1 MTPKVQRVGQQPA
14 AARTDSLSSNPA
26 FSQNASK
33 LIFNRDNMRVDT
45 LSNDSFRLTLD
56 SIPGLTVEKFQDPN
70 VTLYAA
76 QAAAA
81 ADETDEAEETAEADE
96 TSAAEE
102 AEETADAEEAP
113 AADEAEEPEEP
124 EESDETEPAAEE
136 ENFTDYT
143 VKKGDCLWK
152 IAFAQLG

>member
-81 ADETDEAEETAEADE
+81 ADEAEETAEADE
-96 TSAAEE
+96 ASE

-113 AADEAEEPEEP
+113 AADEAEEPTTSI
-124 EESDETEPAAEE
+124 ESGNIKVYANVNAW
-136 ENFTDYT
+136 FY
-143 VKKGDCLWK
+143 VK
-152 IAFAQLG
+152 